1 MIKPGKNWDIFCKI
15 VDNYGDIG
23 ICWRLAQQLAHEHA
37 INVRLFI
44 DEMSVAKKIIPN
56 LDIDKPQQT
65 VNQVQVINWASIE
78 TNQIAHNE
86 TDVVLET
93 FGCELPANYLQLL
106 SPETVWINLEYLSA
120 ENWVSEFHAHPSRHP
135 TLPLTKYFFFPGF
148 FEDTGGLIRE
158 HHLINHRDNFV
169 ASQDLQ
175 KNFWQRVAEVEIDT
189 SAINISLFCYPQAT
203 IKNLIEGLKTSDQK
217 INLFIPIGNT
227 VKDISSIFVDKN
239 LDIGDVFQQGNVT
252 IQVLPFLSQDD
263 YDRLLWACDLNFV
276 RGEDSWIRAIW
287 AAKPFVWQ
295 PYIQADDAHLIKL
308 NAFLDFYTQD
318 LSDETKTLI
327 NQTHLSWSGY
337 VKSNTTDNIW
347 LRLIDQLS
355 DIAII
360 NKTRAETLS
369 SQADLATKLVMFNE
383 KLQKNQV

>member
-1 MIKPGKNWDIFCKI
+1 MIKSGKHWDIFCKI

-37 INVRLFI
+37 LNVRLFI
-44 DEMSVAKKIIPN
+44 DEVSVAKKIIPN

-65 VNQVQVINWASIE
+65 INQVQVVNWASIE
-78 TNQIAHNE
+78 ANQIAYDE
-86 TDVVLET
+86 VDVALET
-93 FGCELPANYLQLL
+93 FGCELPARYLQHLP
-106 SPETVWINLEYLSA
+106 PETVWINLEYLSA
-120 ENWVSEFHAHPSRHP
+120 ENWVSEFHAKPSRHP
-135 TLPLTKYFFFPGF
+135 TLPLTKHFFFPGF

-158 HHLINHRDNFV
+158 HDLINQRDVFV
-169 ASQDLQ
+169 ASQVLQ
-175 KNFWQRVAEVEIDT
+175 KDYWQRVAGVEIDT

-227 VKDISSIFVDKN
+227 VKDISSIFEDTN
-239 LDIGDVFQQGNVT
+239 LNIGDVFQQENVT
-252 IQVLPFLSQDD
+252 IQVLPFLSQAD

-287 AAKPFVWQ
+287 AAKPLVWQ

-337 VKSNTTDNIW
+337 VKSNATDNIW
-347 LRLIDQLS
+347 LQLIDQLS
-355 DIAII
+355 NIEII
-360 NKTRAETLS
+360 NKKQTERLS
-369 SQADLATKLVMFNE
+369 VQADLATKLVMFSE

>member
-1 MIKPGKNWDIFCKI
+1 MIKSDKHWDIFCKI

-37 INVRLFI
+37 LNVRLFI
-44 DEMSVAKKIIPN
+44 DEVSVAKKIIPN

-65 VNQVQVINWASIE
+65 VNQVQVVTWASIE
-78 TNQIAHNE
+78 TNQIARNE
-86 TDVVLET
+86 VDVVLET
-93 FGCELPANYLQLL
+93 FGCELPAHYLQHLA
-106 SPETVWINLEYLSA
+106 PETVWINLEYLSA
-120 ENWVSEFHAHPSRHP
+120 ENWVSEFHAKPSRHP

-158 HHLINHRDNFV
+158 HDLISQRDVFV
-169 ASQDLQ
+169 ASQELQ
-175 KNFWQRVAEVEIDT
+175 KDYWQRGAGVEIDT

-227 VKDISSIFVDKN
+227 VKDISSIFDDTN
-239 LDIGDVFQQGNVT
+239 LDIGDVFQQDNVT

-263 YDRLLWACDLNFV
+263 YDLLLWACDLNFV

-337 VKSNTTDNIW
+337 VKSNATDNIW

-360 NKTRAETLS
+360 NKTLAETLS
-369 SQADLATKLVMFNE
+369 SQADLATKLVMFSE

>member
-23 ICWRLAQQLAHEHA
+23 ICWRLAKQLAHEHA
-37 INVRLFI
+37 LNVRLFI
-44 DEMSVAKKIIPN
+44 DEVSVAKKIIPD
-56 LDIDKPQQT
+56 LDVDKPQQT
-65 VNQVQVINWASIE
+65 VNRVQVVTWASIG
-78 TNQIAHNE
+78 TNQIALDKV
-86 TDVVLET
+86 DVVLET
-93 FGCELPANYLQLL
+93 FGCELSAHYLQHL

-120 ENWVSEFHAHPSRHP
+120 ENWVSEFHAKPSRHP
-135 TLPLTKYFFFPGF
+135 TLPLTKHFFFPGF

-158 HHLINHRDNFV
+158 HDLISQRDVFL
-169 ASQDLQ
+169 ASQVLQ
-175 KNFWQRVAEVEIDT
+175 KDYWQRVAGVEIDT

-295 PYIQADDAHLIKL
+295 PYIQADDAHLVKL

-337 VKSNTTDNIW
+337 VESNTTDNIW

-355 DIAII
+355 SIAII
-360 NKTRAETLS
+360 NKTRADTLS
-369 SQADLATKLVMFNE
+369 AQADLATKLVMFSE